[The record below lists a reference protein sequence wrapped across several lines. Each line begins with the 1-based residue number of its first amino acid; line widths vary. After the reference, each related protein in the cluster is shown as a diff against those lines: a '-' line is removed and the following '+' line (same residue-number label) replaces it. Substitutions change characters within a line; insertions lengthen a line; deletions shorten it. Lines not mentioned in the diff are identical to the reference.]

1 MTCDTNWLVIYVKT
15 NKTVVYT
22 IPFQPSDYSV
32 ICAAAFGPL
41 GPVHMCLLMCL
52 VPLPLFNQF
61 IMLSVGLYSI
71 RSGPSTLIL
80 TRLDKASCFMLVLAV
95 ILILLTELKPLS
107 HSAVVSEI
115 VCIYPSLLNHPHPGG
130 RIFWCHPA
138 LTCFVAYFWYQNR
151 LA

>member
-1 MTCDTNWLVIYVKT
+1 M
-15 NKTVVYT
+15 VYT

-61 IMLSVGLYSI
+61 IMLSVGLYSR

-115 VCIYPSLLNHPHPGG
+115 VSISFSSESPPPWRQNYLMSPCFDMFCRLLL
-130 RIFWCHPA
+130 ISK
-138 LTCFVAYFWYQNR
+138 
-151 LA
+151 